1 MLCHYGTTY
10 GFFDVVPARLLAT
23 LQLFTGQVYLQY
35 STSRECREMLDD
47 MAANKF
53 KYKLRRTNS
62 SATKDLRKP
71 GLKTFIFLNSD
82 LMKCIDFGVLFIL
95 DHAYF
100 SCLQKLPP
108 SGDHRVIY
116 YNLMLDIPFASVPA
130 LHFKRLPTIGDM
142 KANSK
147 LDRTQRFSTGPSRPR
162 PSGSMPMDNEDLL
175 SEDDDERS
183 SDGVVVQGNSADDN
197 NDDEEDDEE
206 DDEDGARRRGDFS
219 KSRRLRAIAS
229 IWKRKTVKNQ
239 YNIVTF
245 LKEGNC

>member
-1 MLCHYGTTY
+1 MSLLNEIGFLDGPKGIDMLCHYGERY

-116 YNLMLDIPFASVPA
+116 YNLMLDIAFAYVPA

-142 KANSK
+142 KANSRI
-147 LDRTQRFSTGPSRPR
+147 DRTQRFSTGPSRPR
-162 PSGSMPMDNEDLL
+162 PSGSMPMENEDLL

-183 SDGVVVQGNSADDN
+183 SDGVVVQGNSAAN
-197 NDDEEDDEE
+197 N
-206 DDEDGARRRGDFS
+206 
-219 KSRRLRAIAS
+219 
-229 IWKRKTVKNQ
+229 
-239 YNIVTF
+239 VTTRIF
-245 LKEGNC
+245 FTCYVVEYVNFNTC